1 MPNDKPF
8 DPDRYV
14 NVYCDWGASG
24 VWNDRGAALH
34 PDRLPIP
41 RELGAWILA
50 WQERF
55 EAFPIEE
62 DLPPEHIREG
72 EAIVAALR
80 ALLPDWEVEFDA
92 PARTRT

>member
-8 DPDRYV
+8 DPDRYL

-34 PDRLPIP
+34 PDRLPI
-41 RELGAWILA
+41 
-50 WQERF
+50 
-55 EAFPIEE
+55 
-62 DLPPEHIREG
+62 PPEHIREG

-92 PARTRT
+92 PARTRS